1 MKEMENNI
9 VKAITHKF
17 ESGSGNDVSSSPSH
31 SISDQR
37 LREIIREQFKEGRE
51 ELAKNEALQ

>member
-17 ESGSGNDVSSSPSH
+17 ESGSGNDANSSPSH

>member
-9 VKAITHKF
+9 VKAITHRF
-17 ESGSGNDVSSSPSH
+17 ESGGEKGANSSPSH

-37 LREIIREQFKEGRE
+37 LREIIREQFKEGRD
-51 ELAKNEALQ
+51 ELGKNEALQ

>member
-1 MKEMENNI
+1 MKEIENNI
-9 VKAITHKF
+9 VKAITHRF
-17 ESGSGNDVSSSPSH
+17 ELGSESGSNMSPSH
-31 SISDQR
+31 SFSDQR